1 VAWKMRTDKKRQFAE
16 MRQLTQLA
24 VSNQL
29 AQEYR
34 RVSVKS
40 IQQYRARLLKSIAKC
55 VPNFGNLDT
64 LNRWLSVWECKPV
77 ANRLTGFL
85 YRDSNYETEGPE

>member
-1 VAWKMRTDKKRQFAE
+1 MRTDKKRQFAE

-34 RVSVKS
+34 RVSVKG
-40 IQQYRARLLKSIAKC
+40 IEQYRPRFLKSIAKC
-55 VPNFGNLDT
+55 VPKSGNLDT
-64 LNRWLSVWECKPV
+64 LNRLLSVQEMSPRYPSITHTKKDTASEEAMSLFTV
-77 ANRLTGFL
+77 K
-85 YRDSNYETEGPE
+85 

>member
-1 VAWKMRTDKKRQFAE
+1 MAWKMRTDKKVHLAKMKQS
-16 MRQLTQLA
+16 TQLA

-34 RVSVKS
+34 RVSVKG
-40 IQQYRARLLKSIAKC
+40 IQQYRARFLKSIAKC
-55 VPNFGNLDT
+55 VPKSGNLDT
-64 LNRWLSVWECKPV
+64 LKRWLSVWECKPV